1 MKTRLRGPKATA
13 VAHGGTVD
21 ADLYRHNQELSILN
35 AIAEGLNRAVDLRQ
49 ALETTLRLVA
59 ELLGL
64 RAGWV
69 WLLDQESGDETLAA
83 AQNLPPILRDHPE
96 RMTGSCYCLRTF
108 RTGDL
113 RGAANV
119 NVVECS
125 RLEGEAEG
133 TEGLQYHASIP
144 IYAGAVRLGVLNV
157 ASEGWRGLSAEE
169 LQLLSTV
176 GYQVGIAVERARL
189 HERAGLLATAEERT
203 RLARE
208 LHDSLAQSLSAI
220 TLQLEAADEVVTRE
234 PEKARGTIT
243 EALRLTRE
251 ALQETRRVVHDLRAG
266 ALQGK
271 PLPRALREL
280 SETYARTYN
289 LDIRATTSGPA
300 GRLTPHLEA
309 GLFRIAQEAL
319 TNACRH
325 SRAST
330 VRIHLGIGADKV
342 TLAVKDNGVGF
353 DPASCGEPGRD
364 GFGLTGMRERARLLG
379 GHLQIRSTPGAG
391 TRVQV
396 TVPLGGGLP

>member
-220 TLQLEAADEVVTRE
+220 TLQLEAADEVVT
-234 PEKARGTIT
+234 
-243 EALRLTRE
+243 
-251 ALQETRRVVHDLRAG
+251 
-266 ALQGK
+266 
-271 PLPRALREL
+271 
-280 SETYARTYN
+280 
-289 LDIRATTSGPA
+289 
-300 GRLTPHLEA
+300 
-309 GLFRIAQEAL
+309 
-319 TNACRH
+319 
-325 SRAST
+325 
-330 VRIHLGIGADKV
+330 
-342 TLAVKDNGVGF
+342 
-353 DPASCGEPGRD
+353 
-364 GFGLTGMRERARLLG
+364 
-379 GHLQIRSTPGAG
+379 
-391 TRVQV
+391 
-396 TVPLGGGLP
+396 